1 VSTSLS
7 ADYRLW
13 MAAHPDTAKAA
24 AAPVMTMV
32 AYTSPRQAPAKDHG
46 EFGTWFDEQMRANH
60 LAAFRPWT
68 EPADAAPLV
77 PTADDWAAHVTHIVR
92 TAGPDHAGI
101 GLDLVGGRSCVPADA
116 SGYPDLLSALSRS
129 LDPHSVLSAPR
140 VTRRLPA
147 PPSDQATDSSGYE
160 RLINQ
165 HASV

>member
-129 LDPHSVLSAPR
+129 LDPATAVKVAGQNWLRVLDA
-140 VTRRLPA
+140 VLRLPRGFTCSTRCYR
-147 PPSDQATDSSGYE
+147 P
-160 RLINQ
+160 
-165 HASV
+165 HV

>member
-1 VSTSLS
+1 MSTSLS
-7 ADYRLW
+7 ADYRQW
-13 MAAHPDTAKAA
+13 MAAHLGTAKAA

-129 LDPHSVLSAPR
+129 LDPATAVKVAGQNWLRVLDAVLRLPRGFTCSTRCYRPR
-140 VTRRLPA
+140 V
-147 PPSDQATDSSGYE
+147 
-160 RLINQ
+160 
-165 HASV
+165 

>member
-129 LDPHSVLSAPR
+129 LDRATAVKVAGQNWLRVLDA
-140 VTRRLPA
+140 VLRLPRGFTCSTRCYR
-147 PPSDQATDSSGYE
+147 PQ
-160 RLINQ
+160 
-165 HASV
+165 V